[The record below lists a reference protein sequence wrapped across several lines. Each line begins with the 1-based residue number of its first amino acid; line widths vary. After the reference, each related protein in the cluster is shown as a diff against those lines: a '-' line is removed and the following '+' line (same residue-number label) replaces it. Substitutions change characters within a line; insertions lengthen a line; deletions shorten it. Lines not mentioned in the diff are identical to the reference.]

1 MKTSRLVLTLVVL
14 VLALSVSALAQGP
27 GSGPAPPPSSAPP
40 AFDPEAATAQ
50 YLASVPA
57 DKRAASDAY
66 FEGGYWILLWS
77 FLATV
82 AVNLFLLQTR
92 WSCAMRDRAARVT
105 GVRAVHTFLYWAQY
119 LAATTVLVFPLTVYT
134 GFFREHQYGLATQ
147 DFSGW
152 MRDQAV
158 ALALA
163 LVMGGAFIVAL
174 YAVLRRAPRTWWIWG
189 SAVAM
194 AFAAIVL
201 TIGPV
206 YLAPLFNTYKTLED
220 PRVRDPILSMA
231 RANGIM
237 AHTVYEVDASRQST
251 RISAN
256 VSGFLGTER
265 ITLNDNLLNRSTL
278 PEVEAVMA
286 HEMGHYVLHHVYEG
300 LGFLALVAV
309 CGFAFVRWAYERIDR
324 RWGRRWGVAGVADV
338 AGLPVLVLLLS
349 VYGFV
354 LTPVQNAFTR
364 TLEAEAD
371 VFGLNAARQPDAFA
385 TVSLKLAEYRKLAPG
400 PVEEAIFF
408 DHPSGRTRILTAMRW
423 KAEHLRECR
432 DEPEKP

>member
-1 MKTSRLVLTLVVL
+1 MKTRRIVLTLIVL
-14 VLALSVSALAQGP
+14 VLALSASAPAQVPESGLAP
-27 GSGPAPPPSSAPP
+27 SPSSAPP
-40 AFDPEAATAQ
+40 AFDAETATAQ

-66 FEGGYWILLWS
+66 FEGGYWILLWG

-82 AVNLFLLQTR
+82 IVNLFLLQAG
-92 WSCAMRDRAARVT
+92 WSRAMRDRAARVT
-105 GVRAVHTFLYWAQY
+105 GVRAVHIFLYWAQY

-134 GFFREHQYGLATQ
+134 GFFREHQYGLSTQ
-147 DFSGW
+147 DFGGW
-152 MRDQAV
+152 MRDQTV

-163 LVMGGAFIVAL
+163 LVLGGAFIVAL

-189 SAVAM
+189 SAVVM
-194 AFAAIVL
+194 AFAVVVL

-237 AHTVYEVDASRQST
+237 AQAVYEMDASRQST

-256 VSGFLGTER
+256 VSGFLGTQR
-265 ITLNDNLLNRSTL
+265 ITLNDNLLNRGTL

-286 HEMGHYVLHHVYEG
+286 HEMGHYVLHHVYEE

-309 CGFAFVRWAYERIDR
+309 CGFAFVRWAFDRIDR
-324 RWGRRWGVAGVADV
+324 RWGRRWGLAGVADA
-338 AGLPVLVLLLS
+338 AGLPVLVLLLT
-349 VYGFV
+349 VYGFA
-354 LTPVQNAFTR
+354 LTPVQNTFTR

-385 TVSLKLAEYRKLAPG
+385 TVSLKLADYRKLAPG
-400 PVEEAIFF
+400 PVEEALFF

-423 KAEHLRECR
+423 KAEHLQECR
-432 DEPEKP
+432 DGEKP